1 MNQAMDGLK
10 GVDAY
15 APACLDDSIF
25 ISDHRIHDFM
35 IADVKFTLIYGQRE

>member
-1 MNQAMDGLK
+1 MTQAMDGLK

-15 APACLDDSIF
+15 APACLHDSIF

-35 IADVKFTLIYGQRE
+35 ITDLKFTLIWAT